1 MELSPSIIALYQQI
15 SNIYH
20 KRDSLKEEENKI
32 EVEDITSRV
41 TFVYEKL
48 RNSVDFK
55 EAHLLRRFAIER
67 NLRRRLILET
77 LKPHIAK
84 GLIEDLI
91 RSKYLPNNTIPERM
105 ILDVAQ
111 IIRRYGDLFVLLND
125 LYQGKERKNY
135 FDWIIGVMACELDM
149 FLNPEDIEDS
159 LIETMYSMVKN
170 RVKFTGDEIKIRE
183 KNIQLYI
190 SIHKSLVKSDDTIIS
205 YHLFNLYFPDWSHA
219 DNTLIKMIATNFP
232 AIYRTTNMH
241 LKHAYQ
247 VKLSNAIKEEVVT
260 FKVLYELILE
270 HGQDIERLLINP
282 AELESEAKILINKR
296 YKLIRNKISQSSIR
310 AIIYIFIT
318 KMILALVLELPYE
331 LYILQHINYLPIT
344 INIIFPP
351 LLMFLIALTIVP
363 PSKENTSK
371 ILTNLQNVVYNN
383 PPKSILCKLNSKYR
397 QNWGFKVFY
406 HSMFAIL
413 YIIVFGAII
422 SLLQR
427 LEFNLLSGALFLFF
441 LTMVSF
447 FALRIRTTA
456 KEYKVIQNKA
466 SILSF
471 LIDFFSLPIISAGR
485 WLSTKFKKINLFAF
499 VMDYIIEAPF
509 KIFIAV
515 FEEWL
520 GFLKDKKEDIY
531 HEQ

>member
-1 MELSPSIIALYQQI
+1 M
-15 SNIYH
+15 
-20 KRDSLKEEENKI
+20 
-32 EVEDITSRV
+32 
-41 TFVYEKL
+41 
-48 RNSVDFK
+48 
-55 EAHLLRRFAIER
+55 
-67 NLRRRLILET
+67 
-77 LKPHIAK
+77 
-84 GLIEDLI
+84 
-91 RSKYLPNNTIPERM
+91 
-105 ILDVAQ
+105 
-111 IIRRYGDLFVLLND
+111 
-125 LYQGKERKNY
+125 
-135 FDWIIGVMACELDM
+135 
-149 FLNPEDIEDS
+149 
-159 LIETMYSMVKN
+159 
-170 RVKFTGDEIKIRE
+170 
-183 KNIQLYI
+183 
-190 SIHKSLVKSDDTIIS
+190 VKSDDTIIS

-219 DNTLIKMIATNFP
+219 DASLVKMIATNFP

-270 HGQDIERLLINP
+270 HGQDIERLLVNP
-282 AELESEAKILINKR
+282 AELESEAKILVNKR

-331 LYILQHINYLPIT
+331 LYILKHINYLPIT
-344 INIIFPP
+344 INIVFPP

-371 ILTNLQNVVYNN
+371 ILTNLHNVVYNN
-383 PPKSILCKLNSKYR
+383 PPKSILCKLNAKYR

-427 LEFNLLSGALFLFF
+427 LDFNILSGALFLFF

-466 SILSF
+466 GILSF

>member
-1 MELSPSIIALYQQI
+1 MELSPSIIALYQKL
-15 SNIYH
+15 SKIYRQRH
-20 KRDSLKEEENKI
+20 LLKEEENKI

-91 RSKYLPNNTIPERM
+91 RSKYLPNNTIPEKM
-105 ILDVAQ
+105 ILEVAQ

-135 FDWIIGVMACELDM
+135 FDWIIGIMACEIDM
-149 FLNPEDIEDS
+149 LLNPEDIEDS
-159 LIETMYSMVKN
+159 LIETMYQMVKN
-170 RVKFTGDEIKIRE
+170 RVKFSGDEIKTRE
-183 KNIQLYI
+183 KNIQLYVA
-190 SIHKSLVKSDDTIIS
+190 IHKILVKSDDTIIS
-205 YHLFNLYFPDWSHA
+205 YHLFNLYFPDWKQA
-219 DNTLIKMIATNFP
+219 DEKLIKFIAANFP
-232 AIYRTTNMH
+232 AIFRTTKAH
-241 LKHAYQ
+241 LKHPYQ
-247 VKLSNAIKEEVVT
+247 IKLSNSIKEEAVT
-260 FKVLYELILE
+260 FKVLYELILNQGE
-270 HGQDIERLLINP
+270 DLERLLIRP
-282 AELESEAKILINKR
+282 DDLAAEAKILISKR
-296 YKLIRNKISQSSIR
+296 YKFIRNKISQSSIR

-318 KMILALVLELPYE
+318 KMVLALVLELPYE
-331 LYILQHINYLPIT
+331 LYILKHIDYLPIT
-344 INIIFPP
+344 INIAFPP

-363 PSKENTSK
+363 PSKENTNK
-371 ILTNLQNVVYNN
+371 ILTNLHNIIYNN
-383 PPKSILCKLNSKYR
+383 PPKSILCKLNPKYR

-406 HSMFAIL
+406 YSMFTIL
-413 YIIVFGAII
+413 YIIVFGFII
-422 SLLQR
+422 SILQK
-427 LEFNLLSGALFLFF
+427 LNFNLLSGTLFLFF

-466 SILSF
+466 GLLAF
-471 LIDFFSLPIISAGR
+471 FIDFFSLPIISAGR
-485 WLSTKFKKINLFAF
+485 WLSTKFKKINVFAF

-509 KIFIAV
+509 KIFIAI

-531 HEQ
+531 HEE